1 MKESVSSSRRPKLV
15 RSMSLRDKRIPEF
28 SQEDCAY
35 SPQVVVESKCC
46 NRFSARSQLNGANG
60 EATNSDDVASKNS
73 ELIKLTKELAKIYI
87 NEKKKS
93 KQNKKPQKKKKGV
106 RVANGAP
113 TSRSLFNVGENLFH
127 HSPGV
132 QQLKGVAACVA
143 AQFAPFDIP
152 RGVANVLS
160 EAIPSQKFSSRGYVT
175 VSLATGQK
183 MFGFC
188 CPNTYSDTGNPS
200 LVVAT
205 GALAAVD
212 GCAPFGTAAA
222 GVTARTI
229 VTATP
234 YNSTTLTNAR
244 AEYRLVS
251 HGLRIKCTSNA
262 MNRGG
267 SFIYL
272 VDTNETFVSSADSGA
287 TCLTLDDRMQG
298 TVKSVR
304 VALASQPV
312 VEITC
317 PHRAIGG
324 AVSDA
329 QPGWA
334 DTSFAGFYDFT
345 NSGALTGVNL
355 SGSIGAFGQSF
366 FSYQNGTGVTQT
378 FDIEL
383 VEHWEIIFPGAE
395 QLATPSVSHNHAAE
409 AVRNIVHQAHQTHA
423 NHPTLSLKSVIKTVS
438 SMAHNKEVI
447 SSIAGVG
454 MALAAL

>member
-1 MKESVSSSRRPKLV
+1 MSV
-15 RSMSLRDKRIPEF
+15 RDKRTPEYN
-28 SQEDCAY
+28 QEDCVY

-60 EATNSDDVASKNS
+60 EATNSDDVSSKNS
-73 ELIKLTKELAKIYI
+73 ELVKLTKELAKIYI
-87 NEKKKS
+87 KEKKKGKAVKKPS
-93 KQNKKPQKKKKGV
+93 KNKKGT
-106 RVANGAP
+106 RIANGAP
-113 TSRSLFNVGENLFH
+113 TSRAMFNVGENLFH

-152 RGVANVLS
+152 RGIANVLS

-175 VSLATGQK
+175 VSLAAGQK
-183 MFGFC
+183 MFGFG
-188 CPNTYSDTGNPS
+188 CPNIYSDATNPS

-205 GALAAVD
+205 GTQAAVD

-222 GVTARTI
+222 GVTARSI

-234 YNSTTLTNAR
+234 YNSTTLINGR

-251 HGLRIKCTSNA
+251 HGMRIKCTSNA

-267 SFIYL
+267 SLIYL
-272 VDTNETFVSSADSGA
+272 VDTNETFLSSSDSSA

-312 VEITC
+312 IEITC
-317 PHRAIGG
+317 PHRAPGG
-324 AVSDA
+324 TGPDA

-334 DTSFAGFYDFT
+334 DTASIGFYDASV
-345 NSGALTGVNL
+345 SGTLTGVNL
-355 SGSIGAFGQSF
+355 PTSTGAFGQSYF
-366 FSYQNGTGVTQT
+366 VYLNGTGVTQT

-383 VEHWEIIFPGAE
+383 VEHWEVIFPGAE

-423 NHPTLSLKSVIKTVS
+423 NHPTLSLKSVVKTVA
-438 SMAHNKEVI
+438 SMAHNKEVV
-447 SSIAGVG
+447 SSIIGIGSAI
-454 MALAAL
+454 AAL